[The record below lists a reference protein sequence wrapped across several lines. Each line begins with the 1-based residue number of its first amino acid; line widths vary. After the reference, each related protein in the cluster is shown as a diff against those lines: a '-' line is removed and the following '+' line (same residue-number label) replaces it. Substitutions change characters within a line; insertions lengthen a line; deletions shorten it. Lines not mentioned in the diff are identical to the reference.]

1 MGVTFFVCVLV
12 LSLLLHSA
20 EHFLLQYDVRGK
32 PKTTVYL
39 LAELMKPDTEIKLS
53 DEHQDFKWVSLDKAC
68 ELVEHQT
75 LQEVLKECSAFVQQN
90 HT

>member
-1 MGVTFFVCVLV
+1 
-12 LSLLLHSA
+12 
-20 EHFLLQYDVRGK
+20 
-32 PKTTVYL
+32 
-39 LAELMKPDTEIKLS
+39 MKPDTEIKLS

>member
-1 MGVTFFVCVLV
+1 VLV
-12 LSLLLHSA
+12 LSLVLHSA
-20 EHFLLQYDVRGK
+20 EHFYLQYDVRGK
-32 PKTTVYL
+32 PKTAVYL
-39 LAELMKPDTEIKLS
+39 LAELIKPDTEIKLS

-75 LQEVLKECSAFVQQN
+75 LQQVLKDCNAFVQQN